1 METSD
6 VAVVIPR
13 SAICL
18 LDLRVR
24 VFLRRLYKM
33 SQSAKDFWE
42 IVGDLLHGDIECC
55 S

>member
-1 METSD
+1 
-6 VAVVIPR
+6 
-13 SAICL
+13 
-18 LDLRVR
+18 
-24 VFLRRLYKM
+24 M